1 GSDRNIEQHINL
13 NFLVK
18 LNKTAA
24 ESFGTLYGEHYIF
37 SEGRE
42 DVKDERSGR
51 LSIRMRAE
59 MVSTDKETVQPIL
72 HENLN
77 MTKVCAKV
85 VPKLLT
91 PDQKEKQ
98 FLAQE
103 QIPVLDHPP
112 CSPDL
117 APCDLFLFPKI
128 KSVLKGTCFESVSE
142 VKKRTIEVVRQL
154 SKEDLLHCFDQWK
167 T

>member
-1 GSDRNIEQHINL
+1 MKEHYREKLVEQHINL

-24 ESFGTLYGEHYIF
+24 ESFGTLYGEHCM
-37 SEGRE
+37 SRARRE
-42 DVKDERSGR
+42 DVKDDERSGR

-59 MVSTDKETVQPIL
+59 MVSTDKETVQQIL
-72 HENLN
+72 HENLS

-98 FLAQE
+98 FLLFHSLS
-103 QIPVLDHPP
+103 IPRGAGAYLSCHWVRGGVHSVQTTTPSQGQHRDKQPFTLTFTPNVDNDDVEN
-112 CSPDL
+112 DL
-117 APCDLFLFPKI
+117 
-128 KSVLKGTCFESVSE
+128 SQ
-142 VKKRTIEVVRQL
+142 R
-154 SKEDLLHCFDQWK
+154 
-167 T
+167 